1 VHTHEPVVEVVCHAV
16 IITREV
22 CIVFCPTIAFV
33 ERDEIKENGRMN
45 KTKRKGS
52 SGGQQQ

>member
-1 VHTHEPVVEVVCHAV
+1 VVEVVCHAV

-22 CIVFCPTIAFV
+22 CIRTKSK
-33 ERDEIKENGRMN
+33 RDEIKENGRTN

-52 SGGQQQ
+52 SGGEQQQNKT